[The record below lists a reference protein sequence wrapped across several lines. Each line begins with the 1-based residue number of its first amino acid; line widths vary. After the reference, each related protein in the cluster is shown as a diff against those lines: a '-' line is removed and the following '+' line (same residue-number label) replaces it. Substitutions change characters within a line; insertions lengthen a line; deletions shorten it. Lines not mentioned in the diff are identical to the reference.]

1 MSMKI
6 HLDMSMRQHLDID
19 QSNKAYLARR
29 TVSEVSCDNFMMQ
42 NLGNNGLILQM
53 KLSFILY
60 LDQAKR

>member
-1 MSMKI
+1 MSIKI

-19 QSNKAYLARR
+19 RSNKAYLARR

-60 LDQAKR
+60 LDKAKR